1 MQLCISL
8 CISACGENEQIGKN
22 AFRMRTDHI
31 IPGSRN
37 RVAMDSDL
45 DLDADRDLYPDAG
58 WDLYPDA
65 DRDLYPDA
73 DRGLDHT

>member
-45 DLDADRDLYPDAG
+45 DLDAR
-58 WDLYPDA
+58 WDLDPDA

-73 DRGLDHT
+73 GRGLDHT